1 MVERIPT
8 GIPELDDMLSGGFPQ
23 PSNILVKGPPGG
35 FKTILCLQI
44 LYNAARRKSPGLYVT
59 FNQKSEG
66 IKEQARQ
73 FGWNF
78 DGLPAEF
85 VSFDTTLDADLE
97 VNAVKEAKANIVV
110 VDSLTSFL
118 SRPPITRTEYQ
129 ADPMIDAIKKFP
141 GIRMSE
147 DALIR
152 AMTTRLIRKMSQ
164 TNATNLFIYEDQ
176 TLEGI
181 RAACEYLVDGVLRL
195 ARVESI
201 GKRTLTIEKMR
212 YTKHDF
218 LPRTIMLKEKGVT
231 IER

>member
-1 MVERIPT
+1 
-8 GIPELDDMLSGGFPQ
+8 MLSGGFPF
-23 PSNILVKGPPGG
+23 PSNILVKGPPGS

-44 LYNAARRKSPGLYVT
+44 LNNTAKAKQPGLYVT
-59 FNQKSEG
+59 FNQGVEG
-66 IKEQARQ
+66 IKEQAAQ

-78 DGLPAEF
+78 DGLPIEF

-97 VNAVKEAKANIVV
+97 AAMINAVKESKAKVV
-110 VDSLTSFL
+110 VIDSLTSFL

-164 TNATNLFIYEDQ
+164 TKATNLFIYEDQ

-181 RAACEYLVDGVLRL
+181 RAACEYLADGVLRL

-212 YTKHDF
+212 YTRHDF
-218 LPRTIMLKEKGVT
+218 LPRTVTLKEKGLA